1 MLVDNQNGHHTA
13 TISTAN
19 TSTYDRIN
27 RAGGKEP
34 QGLYLLMLTNLML
47 VKGNYDRFNQHSA
60 TVTSV
65 ASMYSS
71 LNMKGNNKYC
81 YYCTCIVY
89 YCMLIDDYQ
98 RLDDCTIRH
107 NSQGTISIHDLDSST
122 CPYRLPT
129 K

>member
-27 RAGGKEP
+27 RASGKEP
-34 QGLYLLMLTNLML
+34 QGVYLLMLTNLML
-47 VKGNYDRFNQHSA
+47 VQGNYDQGNYDRFDQHSA

-71 LNMKGNNKYC
+71 LNMKGNNKY
-81 YYCTCIVY
+81 YHYTCIVY
-89 YCMLIDDYQ
+89 YCVN
-98 RLDDCTIRH
+98 R
-107 NSQGTISIHDLDSST
+107 
-122 CPYRLPT
+122 
-129 K
+129 